1 MGSCKSPGNSR
12 RTVSF
17 AFALVSQGAA
27 ELKDPFVTFPLFLRQ
42 GYVDDSCLN
51 FL

>member
-1 MGSCKSPGNSR
+1 MGSCKSPGSSR

-17 AFALVSQGAA
+17 AFVLVSQGAA
-27 ELKDPFVTFPLFLRQ
+27 KLKDQFVTFPLFVRQ
-42 GYVDDSCLN
+42 GNIDDSCLN

>member
-1 MGSCKSPGNSR
+1 MGSCKSPGSSR

-17 AFALVSQGAA
+17 AFGLVSQGAA
-27 ELKDPFVTFPLFLRQ
+27 ELKDSFVTFPLCLRH
-42 GYVDDSCLN
+42 GNIDDSCLN